1 MTQLQLAQKGKIT
14 PEMRRVAKDERKT
27 VEYVREMIAAGRLV
41 IPRNKRRKA
50 EGFCGVGA
58 GLRTKVNANLGTS
71 RDFIDLNRELAKLRA
86 AEEAGADTVMDLSTG
101 GDITAIRRRILD
113 ATELPLGSVPIY
125 EAAVRAVHEKKTIIA
140 MTAADMLRA
149 VKNHCKDGVDFI
161 TVHCGVTRAVV
172 KELETSPRLCGI
184 VSRGGSFLAEWMRYH
199 KQENPLYARFDEL
212 LDIAREYDVTLSLGD
227 GMRPGALADAFDRP
241 QVHEL
246 NVLAELAKRAF
257 EAGVQVMIEGPG
269 HVPLNQVAA
278 QVQMQKELCHG
289 APFYVLGPLVTDVA
303 PGYDHI
309 TSAIGGALAA
319 MSGADF
325 LCYVT
330 PSEHLGLPGPEE
342 VRQGVIAARIA
353 AHAGDVAKGIAGARD
368 WDDRFSV
375 LRRKRDWDGMIKN
388 SLDPVTAGRYRK
400 SINPKGEDAC
410 SMCGEYCVFKLAE
423 HKRKKRA

>member
-1 MTQLQLAQKGKIT
+1 
-14 PEMRRVAKDERKT
+14 
-27 VEYVREMIAAGRLV
+27 
-41 IPRNKRRKA
+41 
-50 EGFCGVGA
+50 
-58 GLRTKVNANLGTS
+58 
-71 RDFIDLNRELAKLRA
+71 
-86 AEEAGADTVMDLSTG
+86 
-101 GDITAIRRRILD
+101 
-113 ATELPLGSVPIY
+113 
-125 EAAVRAVHEKKTIIA
+125 
-140 MTAADMLRA
+140 MLRA
-149 VKNHCKDGVDFI
+149 VENHCKDGVDFV

-212 LDIAREYDVTLSLGD
+212 LDIARQYDVTLSLGD

-246 NVLAELAKRAF
+246 NVLAELAKRAGD
-257 EAGVQVMIEGPG
+257 AGVQVMIEGPG

-278 QVQMQKELCHG
+278 QVQMQKEICRG

-353 AHAGDVAKGIAGARD
+353 AHAADVAKGIAGARD
-368 WDDRFSV
+368 WDDRFSA
-375 LRRKRDWDGMIKN
+375 LRRKRDWEGMIGH
-388 SLDPVTAGRYRK
+388 SLDPATARRYRLTT
-400 SINPKGEDAC
+400 NPNGEDAC

-423 HKRKKRA
+423 HKRKTRRELRA

>member
-1 MTQLQLAQKGKIT
+1 MTQLELARKNKIT
-14 PEMRRVAKDERKT
+14 PQMRRVAKDEHKT
-27 VEYVREMIAAGRLV
+27 PEFVRDMLATGKLV
-41 IPRNKRRKA
+41 VPCNKRRSA
-50 EGFCGVGA
+50 EGVCGIGG
-58 GLRTKVNANLGTS
+58 GLRTKVNANIGTS
-71 RDFIDLNRELAKLRA
+71 RDFIDISRELAKLRA
-86 AEEAGADTVMDLSTG
+86 AEDAGADTVMDLSTG

-113 ATELPLGSVPIY
+113 ASQLPLGTVPIY
-125 EAAVRAVHEKKTIIA
+125 EAACRAVHQKKTIMA
-140 MTAADMLRA
+140 MTAADMLCG
-149 VKNHCKDGVDFI
+149 VENHCKDGVDFI
-161 TVHCGVTRAVV
+161 TVHCGVTRDVL
-172 KELETSPRLCGI
+172 KELETSPRICGI
-184 VSRGGSFLAEWMRYH
+184 VSRGGTFLAEWMRYR

-227 GMRPGALADAFDRP
+227 GLRPGALADAFDRP

-257 EAGVQVMIEGPG
+257 NAGVQAMIEGPG

-319 MSGADF
+319 MAGADF

-353 AHAGDVAKGIAGARD
+353 AHAADVAKGIAGARD
-368 WDDRFSV
+368 WDDRFSA

-388 SLDPVTAGRYRK
+388 SLDPATARRYRLTA
-400 SINPKGEDAC
+400 NPNGEDAC
-410 SMCGEYCVFKLAE
+410 SMCGEYCVFKLSE
-423 HKRKKRA
+423 RKRRTRK